1 MAALRKKEKI
11 KLSQKE
17 KTKKINRFIIFSIL
31 TISISLLFPGGEQ
44 LDYNYEI
51 GDITRE
57 EIVAEFNFPIL
68 KSEDQLQKEL
78 IEAKVKVPYEF
89 QRNQNIS
96 IDQNKKIEIFFNDF
110 KNLSNASNNY
120 QKTLQLLWEKKYG
133 DEENKIKTN
142 AVTDSALFIDLKE
155 SFLKKYPF
163 ITAYNVVNFY
173 KIQKLCDLSEKYD
186 ELLYLDFDVIPTNT
200 NNFFES
206 FDLKKGIAIENN
218 FKDRELELDYND
230 LIYYHLKKSIKY
242 KDIKKS
248 EDSGK
253 SNRSPES
260 KYWNA
265 MALNIEKCGVT
276 RSSSYNTG
284 IIGATSS
291 DVKKLNYWEDFS
303 ELLDFM
309 TELKDDEMWP
319 EQLRR
324 YFGWDNETIWGHRV
338 ELNSVDTQELGEHWH
353 FRFWRDYHIPKTINF
368 IHALNKDFDYI
379 KKWLKENDKNNL

>member
-1 MAALRKKEKI
+1 MKRV
-11 KLSQKE
+11 
-17 KTKKINRFIIFSIL
+17 IFSLYID
-31 TISISLLFPGGEQ
+31 IPKND
-44 LDYNYEI
+44 LDYQAPYPND
-51 GDITRE
+51 DI
-57 EIVAEFNFPIL
+57 P
-68 KSEDQLQKEL
+68 
-78 IEAKVKVPYEF
+78 
-89 QRNQNIS
+89 
-96 IDQNKKIEIFFNDF
+96 
-110 KNLSNASNNY
+110 
-120 QKTLQLLWEKKYG
+120 KTLRTKYAFRDNYDFLKQRQQEYASKIG
-133 DEENKIKTN
+133 VDYILYEYNDEYKSYLEM
-142 AVTDSALFIDLKE
+142 
-155 SFLKKYPF
+155 FLKKYPF

-200 NNFFES
+200 NNFFEN
-206 FDLKKGIAIENN
+206 FDLNKGIAIENN
-218 FKDRELELDYND
+218 FKDRELELDFND
-230 LIYYHLKKSIKY
+230 LMYYHLKKSIKY

-284 IIGATSS
+284 IIGASSS

-338 ELNSVDTQELGEHWH
+338 ELNSVNTQELGESWH
-353 FRFWRDYHIPKTINF
+353 FRFWRDYHIPQTINF

>member
-1 MAALRKKEKI
+1 MVALRKKEKI

-68 KSEDQLQKEL
+68 KSENQLQKEL

-163 ITAYNVVNFY
+163 DIDDPQW
-173 KIQKLCDLSEKYD
+173 IKLISQIDQIN
-186 ELLYLDFDVIPTNT
+186 LD
-200 NNFFES
+200 S
-206 FDLKKGIAIENN
+206 LA
-218 FKDRELELDYND
+218 
-230 LIYYHLKKSIKY
+230 LIS
-242 KDIKKS
+242 
-248 EDSGK
+248 
-253 SNRSPES
+253 
-260 KYWNA
+260 
-265 MALNIEKCGVT
+265 LNIC
-276 RSSSYNTG
+276 
-284 IIGATSS
+284 
-291 DVKKLNYWEDFS
+291 
-303 ELLDFM
+303 
-309 TELKDDEMWP
+309 
-319 EQLRR
+319 
-324 YFGWDNETIWGHRV
+324 
-338 ELNSVDTQELGEHWH
+338 
-353 FRFWRDYHIPKTINF
+353 
-368 IHALNKDFDYI
+368 
-379 KKWLKENDKNNL
+379 KNNWAYGIY